1 MATLDDFRNAT
12 PDPIRLDFANGWIGD
27 VRLNSGDVNGRT
39 ITVEITDNGLPIQPT
54 GITAALAY
62 NTDPGGDLGDRVAM
76 TAVPDTETA
85 TFRAAVPRKALLKPG
100 PILLGI
106 EFTVNGTKTCSRNF
120 HGIVERAVFDSTS
133 PDADDKLGRLEQL
146 IADAEKA
153 TGDANAAASSATSAA
168 NNANTAASSATNAA
182 SSANTA
188 ASKANTAASD
198 AASAAGE
205 ARDAADAART
215 STIEW
220 DQLSEDCKTKIA
232 ATASSGVPIATQEEI
247 DQAYRDVIEPN
258 LSGPAPLTQDDIDWA
273 MSIINP

>member
-1 MATLDDFRNAT
+1 MAAFDDFRNVT

-39 ITVEITDNGLPIQPT
+39 ITVEITDNGLPIQPA

-76 TAVPDTETA
+76 TAVPDAETA

-153 TGDANAAASSATSAA
+153 TGDANTAASSATSAA
-168 NNANTAASSATNAA
+168 NK
-182 SSANTA
+182 ANTA
-188 ASKANTAASD
+188 ASKADNAASS
-198 AASAAGE
+198 ATSAAGE

-215 STIEW
+215 STVEW